1 MGEKAY
7 YDPKVQKE
15 LEDEYGDPNTAIR
28 IASTEMDGAAHDGEG
43 NIDAT
48 QTLCNIL
55 EYPENLK
62 VSPAM
67 KEGREKCEGELG
79 TYLKKKGL
87 ESVDDWIKR
96 EEEKKA
102 EEASSAT
109 S

>member
-28 IASTEMDGAAHDGEG
+28 IASTEMDGAAHGKDGTL
-43 NIDAT
+43 DAT
-48 QTLCNIL
+48 QTYCNRL
-55 EYPENLK
+55 EYPEDLED
-62 VSPAM
+62 SPAM
-67 KEGREKCEGELG
+67 EEGRKKCEGELG
-79 TYLKKKGL
+79 TYLKKEGL

-96 EEEKKA
+96 TERKKA
-102 EEASSAT
+102 EQASSTT